1 MSLRQMEYL
10 VAVVEEGSF
19 TRAAET
25 LNVTQSALSHQVKAL
40 EREVGGP
47 LLERLPR
54 GVRLT
59 PMGRAFLPHAEL
71 AVRSAGQARRAA
83 RAAAGAADGE
93 LHIASVHAVA
103 MGVLP
108 ETFARW
114 RRAHPGMR
122 LTLREY
128 ASAGELADHMDRG
141 VADLAVGHR
150 PTHWQ
155 GPVEPVGSEEI
166 VIAVAADDPL
176 ARRDSVRLAEL
187 ADRPWVRCA
196 LEPIV
201 AGRPAMDAICERAGF
216 TPRNAVHTEHTSTAV
231 RMARAGAGVV
241 AAPAHVIA
249 GIQGCVGLRVDPP
262 IRRELVVFSR
272 AELVGAARAFV
283 AELRRTLPAATAS
296 GAPAG
301 VADAPRARG
310 ASDPTAAAPG
320 AAAPAA

>member
-1 MSLRQMEYL
+1 M
-10 VAVVEEGSF
+10 
-19 TRAAET
+19 
-25 LNVTQSALSHQVKAL
+25 
-40 EREVGGP
+40 GGA

-83 RAAAGAADGE
+83 WAAAGAADGE

-150 PTHWQ
+150 PPHWQ

-166 VIAVAADDPL
+166 VIAVAAADPL

-249 GIQGCVGLRVDPP
+249 GIQGCVGLRVDSP

-283 AELRRTLPAATAS
+283 AELRRTLPGAS
-296 GAPAG
+296 AGAPAG
-301 VADAPRARG
+301 GTHAPRTTG
-310 ASDPTAAAPG
+310 ATAPTATALTATALTATALTATALTATAPG
-320 AAAPAA
+320 ATAPAA